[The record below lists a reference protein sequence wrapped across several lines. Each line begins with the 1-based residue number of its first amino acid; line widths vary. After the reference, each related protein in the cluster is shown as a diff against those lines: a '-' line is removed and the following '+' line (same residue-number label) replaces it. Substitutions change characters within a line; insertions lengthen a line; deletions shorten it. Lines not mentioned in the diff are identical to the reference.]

1 MQPSSPA
8 AGGTAPPSP
17 GPMKAEPSL
26 TTATDGASASLRW
39 LDHLRGRISQLS
51 ESDWALLDALPS
63 QLVAAERTTSGVS
76 GNRQLAIKAAMAQ
89 SGYAALD
96 LPVERGGAGRSAAL
110 QALVQ
115 FLCGYRD
122 LDLRDAATLGHAQLI
137 ARYGTPEQ
145 RARWLVPALQG
156 KLVGIAATEPQGGSR
171 LRGIQTSLASLGG
184 GHWSVSGHKR
194 SISRLTEASAF
205 VVICSDHSRLTA
217 VVVDAAAPGLSR
229 RPVEPAGLTGWS
241 WGELLLDDVRLT
253 DEAILSPTGRADEMF
268 ARHFDR
274 FRPLVAA
281 TALGTASRAF
291 DHIRDLLA
299 TRVHRGEIT
308 RPRDTALVTLARCHV
323 EIHTAL
329 LGTLNTVSLAS
340 SDYATASTWA
350 KSIKAH
356 GVDTAH
362 RAVVDLAPLG
372 GAPAY
377 QRDSV
382 IAKALA
388 DLGGLRLADGVH
400 DELYRS
406 AGRALMPRSGHPGL
420 DLW

>member
-1 MQPSSPA
+1 MQ
-8 AGGTAPPSP
+8 PPSP
-17 GPMKAEPSL
+17 AGTDAAPPPTTHADAAQTSATVSNAAVSSL
-26 TTATDGASASLRW
+26 SW
-39 LDHLRGRISQLS
+39 LEHLRGRIPQLT
-51 ESDWALLDALPS
+51 ERDWALLDALPFRLEAAES
-63 QLVAAERTTSGVS
+63 VAASGS
-76 GNRQLAIKAAMAQ
+76 PDRQLAIRAVMAR
-89 SGYAALD
+89 SGYAGLD
-96 LPVERGGAGRSAAL
+96 LPLEHGGAGRPAML

-145 RARWLVPALQG
+145 HARWLVPALQG
-156 KLVGIAATEPQGGSR
+156 RLVGIAATEPHGGTR
-171 LRGIQTSLASLGG
+171 LRGIRTALTSLGG
-184 GHWSVSGHKR
+184 GNWSVSGRKR

-217 VVVDAAAPGLSR
+217 VIIDAAAPGLSR
-229 RPVEPAGLTGWS
+229 KPVEPTGLTGWS

-274 FRPLVAA
+274 FRPLIAA
-281 TALGTASRAF
+281 TALGAAARAF
-291 DHIRDLLA
+291 DHTRDVLA
-299 TRVHRGEIT
+299 ARVHREEIT

-323 EIHTAL
+323 EINTAL
-329 LGTLNTVSLAS
+329 LGALNTVNLAS
-340 SDYATASTWA
+340 SDYSTASTWA

-356 GVDTAH
+356 GVDTAYQ
-362 RAVVDLAPLG
+362 AVTDLAPLG

-406 AGRALMPRSGHPGL
+406 AGRALMPGSQPPGL